1 MQFYG
6 YLREDGTYGV
16 RNYVVVMSSVVCANG
31 VVEEI
36 TRQVPGVV
44 PITHTHGC
52 GRTGEI
58 TLRTLSGLGRNPNV
72 AALLVIGL
80 GCEESVAPDIAN
92 AVAETGKPVE
102 YLVTQDEGG
111 TTETAR
117 KGAEIAKKGAEIAK
131 KLLAHA
137 KRQKRVAAGLGHLS
151 VGLEC
156 GGSDAFSGVSANPAV
171 GIAADLVVASGG
183 TVILSEISEMVGTAH
198 LLKRRAA
205 NAVVAEKID
214 AYVALGTEAA
224 NWAIKRGYA
233 GAISP
238 GNIAGGLT
246 NIIEKSLGCI
256 AKGGT
261 STITDCI
268 PYAMK
273 PQTKGLVIMET
284 AGYDIESMTGM
295 VAGGAQVVI
304 FTTGRGATAGY
315 VLAPVIKVVSNSTT
329 YKKMPGDFDV
339 NAGAIIDDDTTI
351 EGVGREIFELLIDVA
366 SGKQTRAEINKQYQ
380 FAIRQDGFYWP
391 TLKEIA
397 EKNL

>member
-1 MQFYG
+1 
-6 YLREDGTYGV
+6 
-16 RNYVVVMSSVVCANG
+16 MSSVVCANS

-36 TRQVPGVV
+36 ARQVPGVV
-44 PITHTHGC
+44 PITHSHGC

-58 TLRTLSGLGRNPNV
+58 TMRTLSGLGRNPNI

-80 GCEESVAPDIAN
+80 GCEESVAPDIAK
-92 AVAETGKPVE
+92 AVAATGKPVE
-102 YLVTQDEGG
+102 YLVIQDDGG
-111 TTETAR
+111 TAETTR
-117 KGAEIAKKGAEIAK
+117 KGVEIAR
-131 KLLAHA
+131 KLLAHV
-137 KRQKRVAAGLGHLS
+137 KGQKRVEAGLEHLV

-171 GIAADLVVASGG
+171 GVAADLVVAEGG
-183 TVILSEISEMVGTAH
+183 TAILSELSEMVGTAH

-205 NAVVAEKID
+205 DAAVARKIG
-214 AYVALGTEAA
+214 AYVALGTEVAA
-224 NWAIKRGYA
+224 WGAKRGYS
-233 GAISP
+233 GAVSP
-238 GNIAGGLT
+238 GNVAGGLT

-315 VLAPVIKVVSNSTT
+315 ALAPVIKVVSNSTT
-329 YKKMPGDFDV
+329 YKKMTSDFDV
-339 NAGAIIDDDTTI
+339 NAGTIIDSDKAI
-351 EGVGREIFELLIDVA
+351 EDVGRDIFELLIGVS
-366 SGKQTRAEINKQYQ
+366 SGKQTRTEINKQCQ
-380 FAIRQDGFYWP
+380 FAIRQEGFHWP
-391 TLKEIA
+391 TLKDVA

>member
-1 MQFYG
+1 MHFYG
-6 YLREDGTYGV
+6 YPRENGSYGV
-16 RNYVVVMSSVVCANG
+16 RNYVMVMSSVVCANG

-36 TRQVPGVV
+36 ARQISGVV
-44 PITHTHGC
+44 PITHSVGC

-58 TLRTLSGLGRNPNV
+58 AMRTLSGLGQNPNI

-92 AVAETGKPVE
+92 AVAVTGKPVE
-102 YLVTQDEGG
+102 YLVIQDDGG
-111 TTETAR
+111 TAETTR
-117 KGAEIAKKGAEIAK
+117 KGTEIAR
-131 KLLAHA
+131 KLLAHI
-137 KRQKRVAAGLGHLS
+137 KGQKRVKAGLEHLI

-171 GIAADLVVASGG
+171 GAATDLVVTEGG
-183 TVILSEISEMVGTAH
+183 IVILSELSEMVGTAH
-198 LLKRRAA
+198 LLKRRAV

-214 AYVALGTEAA
+214 VYVTLGTEVATWGA
-224 NWAIKRGYA
+224 KRGYA
-233 GAISP
+233 GAVSP
-238 GNIAGGLT
+238 GNVAGGLT
-246 NIIEKSLGCI
+246 NITEKSLGCI

-268 PYAMK
+268 PYAVK
-273 PQTKGLVIMET
+273 PRTKGLVIMET

-304 FTTGRGATAGY
+304 FTTGRGSPAGHA
-315 VLAPVIKVVSNSTT
+315 LAPVIKVVTNSAT

-339 NAGAIIDDDTTI
+339 DAGSIIDAERPI
-351 EGVGREIFELLIDVA
+351 EGVGRDIFELLIDV
-366 SGKQTRAEINKQYQ
+366 SGGKQTRAEINRQYQ

-391 TLKEIA
+391 TLKDIA

>member
-1 MQFYG
+1 MHFYG
-6 YLREDGTYGV
+6 YPREDGTYGV

-36 TRQVPGVV
+36 ARQVSGVV
-44 PITHTHGC
+44 PITHSLGC

-58 TLRTLSGLGRNPNV
+58 AMRTLSGLGQNPNI
-72 AALLVIGL
+72 AALLVVGL

-92 AVAETGKPVE
+92 AVAVTGKPVE
-102 YLVTQDEGG
+102 YLVIQNDGG
-111 TTETAR
+111 TAET
-117 KGAEIAKKGAEIAK
+117 AKKGAEIAR
-131 KLLAHA
+131 KLLAHI
-137 KRQKRVAAGLGHLS
+137 KEQKRVKAGLEHLT

-171 GIAADLVVASGG
+171 GVAADLVVAEGEGG
-183 TVILSEISEMVGTAH
+183 TVILSELSEMVGTAH
-198 LLKRRAA
+198 LLKRRAV

-214 AYVALGTEAA
+214 AYVALGTEVAA
-224 NWAIKRGYA
+224 WGAKRGYA
-233 GAISP
+233 GAVSP
-238 GNIAGGLT
+238 GNVAGGLT
-246 NIIEKSLGCI
+246 NITEKSLGCI
-256 AKGGT
+256 T

-273 PQTKGLVIMET
+273 PRTKGLVIMET

-304 FTTGRGATAGY
+304 FTTGRGSPAGHA
-315 VLAPVIKVVSNSTT
+315 LAPVIKVVTNSATC
-329 YKKMPGDFDV
+329 KKMPGDFDV
-339 NAGAIIDDDTTI
+339 NAGTIIEGDETI
-351 EGVGREIFELLIDVA
+351 EGVGRDIFELLVA
-366 SGKQTRAEINKQYQ
+366 VSGGKQTRAEINRQCQ

-391 TLKEIA
+391 MLKDIA

>member
-1 MQFYG
+1 MYFYG
-6 YLREDGTYGV
+6 YPREDGTYGV
-16 RNYVVVMSSVVCANG
+16 KNYVVVMSSVVCVNS

-36 TRQVPGVV
+36 ARQAPGVV
-44 PITHTHGC
+44 PIVHNHGC

-58 TLRTLSGLGRNPNV
+58 AMRTLSRLGRNPNI

-80 GCEESVAPDIAN
+80 GCEESVAPDIAG
-92 AVAETGKPVE
+92 AVAVTGKPVE
-102 YLVTQDEGG
+102 YLVVQDEGG
-111 TTETAR
+111 TAETTRKGVEIAR
-117 KGAEIAKKGAEIAK
+117 K
-131 KLLAHA
+131 LLVHA
-137 KRQKRVAAGLGHLS
+137 SKQERVEAGFEHLV

-171 GIAADLVVASGG
+171 GAAADLVVAEGG
-183 TVILSEISEMVGTAH
+183 TVIISEISEMVGTAH
-198 LLKRRAA
+198 LLKRRAVDA
-205 NAVVAEKID
+205 AVARKID
-214 AYVALGTEAA
+214 AYVALGTEVATWGA
-224 NWAIKRGYA
+224 KRGYG
-233 GAISP
+233 GAVSP

-246 NIIEKSLGCI
+246 NIVEKSLGCI

-261 STITDCI
+261 SPITDCI

-295 VAGGAQVVI
+295 VAGGAQVVV

-315 VLAPVIKVVSNSTT
+315 ALAPVIKVVSNSTT
-329 YKKMPGDFDV
+329 YKKMTSDFDV
-339 NAGAIIDDDTTI
+339 NAGSIIDAERSI
-351 EGVGREIFELLIDVA
+351 EGVGREIFELLIDVS
-366 SGKQTRAEINKQYQ
+366 SGKQTRAEINKQCQ

-391 TLKEIA
+391 TLKDIA